1 LQELEEFR
9 GLSLTFRLFAGS
21 VNIFDSIEMKPT
33 VKGGFYIGYK
43 GFSFVKHKENKT
55 SEAAFF
61 RCKQYQAMK

>member
-1 LQELEEFR
+1 
-9 GLSLTFRLFAGS
+9 